1 MAASRI
7 GLRARSSP
15 EADPIRQRILATIDS
30 VPRGK
35 VASYGQIALE
45 AGLPGRARLVGR
57 TLGTLP
63 FETKLAWYR
72 IVNAAG
78 RISTTGA
85 CGREQRR
92 RLRAEG
98 VAVDARG
105 RIDIR
110 VHRWTP

>member
-1 MAASRI
+1 MAESRPRLHAQPS
-7 GLRARSSP
+7 G
-15 EADPIRQRILATIDS
+15 EADPTRQRILATIDS

-85 CGREQRR
+85 AAREQRR

-105 RIDIR
+105 RLDIR
-110 VHRWTP
+110 AHRWVP

>member
-1 MAASRI
+1 VAASRPR
-7 GLRARSSP
+7 LPARIAP
-15 EADPIRQRILATIDS
+15 EADPTRQRILATIDS

-63 FETKLAWYR
+63 FDTKLAWYR

-85 CGREQRR
+85 CAREQRR
-92 RLRAEG
+92 RLRSEG
-98 VAVDARG
+98 VTVDARG
-105 RIDIR
+105 RVDMR
-110 VHRWTP
+110 VHRWMP